1 MAIER
6 GPQTEYS
13 NTELAQGRQI
23 EFGWCARTR
32 DGCSIGRDALNVP
45 KGYPPLPSISSVS
58 TRITGLPRSWHDV
71 RNAWQRGGGRI
82 KPVMAA
88 FEGCAEITRMSRCH
102 LLSIPIRSDLLSSA
116 ILSLCNPFFP
126 LFYSMIRLEDSRITL
141 DLRFSDFRIGFCSL
155 MEGEFLKN
163 FAGNIV
169 VLFFERERQ
178 SDSRIIRLFLFE
190 EKFLENLPSFRI
202 QMKVNQASLR

>member
-1 MAIER
+1 MFNRTGRAQCPER
-6 GPQTEYS
+6 LS
-13 NTELAQGRQI
+13 A
-23 EFGWCARTR
+23 
-32 DGCSIGRDALNVP
+32 
-45 KGYPPLPSISSVS
+45 PPLDTVCFHAYN
-58 TRITGLPRSWHDV
+58 RSAPILAWCV

>member
-1 MAIER
+1 
-6 GPQTEYS
+6 
-13 NTELAQGRQI
+13 
-23 EFGWCARTR
+23 
-32 DGCSIGRDALNVP
+32 
-45 KGYPPLPSISSVS
+45 
-58 TRITGLPRSWHDV
+58 
-71 RNAWQRGGGRI
+71 
-82 KPVMAA
+82 
-88 FEGCAEITRMSRCH
+88 
-102 LLSIPIRSDLLSSA
+102 
-116 ILSLCNPFFP
+116 
-126 LFYSMIRLEDSRITL
+126 MIRLEDSRITL

-202 QMKVNQASLR
+202 QMKVNRASLR

>member
-45 KGYPPLPSISSVS
+45 KGYPPLPSIPSVS

-102 LLSIPIRSDLLSSA
+102 LPPFHPHPFRFTFIRDLIPLQ
-116 ILSLCNPFFP
+116 PFFP
-126 LFYSMIRLEDSRITL
+126 SLLFHDSIRRFEDHAWFTIFGFSNWFLLSDGGRIFKKFCREYCCFILWTGTSI
-141 DLRFSDFRIGFCSL
+141 RFED
-155 MEGEFLKN
+155 N
-163 FAGNIV
+163 
-169 VLFFERERQ
+169 Q
-178 SDSRIIRLFLFE
+178 II
-190 EKFLENLPSFRI
+190 SFRRKI
-202 QMKVNQASLR
+202 FGKFALVSYTNES